1 MTQENKE
8 ILKGLKQTNYG
19 KALQELLD
27 EKYAELNNVKN
38 CTSWE
43 DTKART
49 YALDI
54 LDEIFGFMRPKE
66 DVQNSRR
73 YD

>member
-8 ILKGLKQTNYG
+8 LLKGLKQTNYG
-19 KALQELLD
+19 KALQELLN
-27 EKYAELNNVKN
+27 EKCAELNNVKS

-43 DTKART
+43 DTRARA

-54 LDEIFGFMRPKE
+54 VDEIFGFMRPKE
-66 DVQNSRR
+66 DVLNNRR